1 MTEHAESIPSP
12 QSTPEESAE
21 RPRGFRYADIIGLL
35 PELPEDFEEQVTKWR
50 KFSNGKREE
59 YLKELFPGPEED
71 EITRVIRKFSN
82 PKEETL

>member
-1 MTEHAESIPSP
+1 MTEPVEKNLSP
-12 QSTPEESAE
+12 QGETEESAG
-21 RPRGFRYADIIGLL
+21 RPRGLQYADIIGLW
-35 PELPEDFEEQVTKWR
+35 PELPEDFEEQVTQWR

-82 PKEETL
+82 PREPL